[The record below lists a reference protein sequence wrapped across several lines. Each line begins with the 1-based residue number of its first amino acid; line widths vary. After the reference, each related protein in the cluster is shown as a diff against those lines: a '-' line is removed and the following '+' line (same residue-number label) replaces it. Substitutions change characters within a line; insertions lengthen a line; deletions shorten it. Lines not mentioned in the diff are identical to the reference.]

1 MGGMHAHFLLG
12 MPSNRPLLAG
22 VTLCSSMCCKLLLSC
37 DIESILTFHRKRY
50 ADLHCKS
57 QSSWLISG
65 WRAHCDGIGTFE
77 PPQVRFQQTNA
88 QFQTNIFTDLLIM
101 VIPLPII
108 IRAKL
113 ALKCVVFSSISHKAG
128 VTVYEIANASTEPKS
143 NSVSCFLL
151 EFL

>member
-1 MGGMHAHFLLG
+1 MQIYTVKVILADKSQVDALIVMGSVRL
-12 MPSNRPLLAG
+12 NRPNFDF
-22 VTLCSSMCCKLLLSC
+22 SK
-37 DIESILTFHRKRY
+37 
-50 ADLHCKS
+50 
-57 QSSWLISG
+57 
-65 WRAHCDGIGTFE
+65 
-77 PPQVRFQQTNA
+77 QTNA

-143 NSVSCFLL
+143 NSVSCLLL